1 MGAKIGATPA
11 PARRKHV
18 RTALPAADSVL
29 AVVARPGDEA
39 CYLGAILEI
48 FHRNGVEMGVLAL
61 TRGESSPY
69 NDSLYRLDLIRPFE
83 LDAAASVLRV
93 AHRMVV
99 DYPETDLCRLPTEQL
114 AEHVIRMIKE
124 WRIDLII
131 TVDGRFVN
139 RAAAAAACRAAHER
153 DVPALAWTLPHEVA
167 RQVERAGGLTVKG
180 DAEQRIDFDVRVDR
194 RLQRAAMR
202 AHRSQRGG
210 DPAHLTRLAVQ
221 GDHEWLRWLV
231 GAHVREPEGLP
242 T

>member
-11 PARRKHV
+11 LGRRRHV
-18 RTALPAADSVL
+18 RSALPAADSVL

-48 FHRNGVEMGVLAL
+48 FQRNGVEMGVLAL
-61 TRGESSPY
+61 TRGEASPY

-83 LDAAASVLRV
+83 FDAAASVLRV

-99 DYPETDLCRLPTEQL
+99 DYPETDLCRLPTERL
-114 AEHVIRMIKE
+114 AEHVSRMIQE
-124 WRIDLII
+124 WRVDLII

-139 RAAAAAACRAAHER
+139 RAAAAAACRAAHEG
-153 DVPALAWTLPHEVA
+153 DIPALAWTLPHDVA
-167 RQVERAGGLTVKG
+167 REVERAGGLTVKG

-194 RLQRAAMR
+194 RLQRTAMG
-202 AHRSQRGG
+202 AHQSQCDG
-210 DPAHLTRLAVQ
+210 DAAHLARLDVQ

-231 GAHVREPEGLP
+231 DAHVREPEELP